1 MLHFAGSTSQMKRG
15 HNDGDDGLVLNNE
28 NVYVVIRNKA
38 MCVWFVNTENIVEA
52 TGTLFLQT
60 TKQ

>member
-1 MLHFAGSTSQMKRG
+1 MKRG